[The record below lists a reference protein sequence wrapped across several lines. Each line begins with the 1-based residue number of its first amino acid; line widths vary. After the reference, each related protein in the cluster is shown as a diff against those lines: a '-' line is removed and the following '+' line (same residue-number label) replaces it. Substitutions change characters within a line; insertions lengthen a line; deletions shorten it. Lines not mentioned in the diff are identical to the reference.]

1 MAANLPSVFAE
12 LALLDAQ
19 DAARNVGFAHAQHIA
34 WTLAGEV
41 CEPQSELQW
50 PHRALHHR

>member
-1 MAANLPSVFAE
+1 VAANLPSVFAE